1 MSLLSALLDL
11 IFPAKCPFC
20 GRVLDRPGI
29 CDACRGEL
37 PWTEGADA
45 LRRGPGG
52 FLCAAPLWYQGLA
65 REGLHRFKFR
75 GMSSAA
81 APLGELIAGC
91 AAEHFSGAF
100 DTVTWVPVS
109 PRRLRQRGYDQARL
123 LAEEAARV
131 LEVPALPLLSK
142 TRDTPPQ
149 SGLEEAGQRRAN
161 VLGVYRAPDAA
172 AGLRVL
178 LADDVVTTGST
189 LSECAR
195 TLLTAG
201 AAEVVCVTLAQARK
215 DRPEKPRKTA
225 K

>member
-1 MSLLSALLDL
+1 MNGYDQQLKELLA
-11 IFPAKCPFC
+11 
-20 GRVLDRPGI
+20 
-29 CDACRGEL
+29 
-37 PWTEGADA
+37 
-45 LRRGPGG
+45 
-52 FLCAAPLWYQGLA
+52 Q
-65 REGLHRFKFR
+65 
-75 GMSSAA
+75 
-81 APLGELIAGC
+81 C
-91 AAEHFSGAF
+91 AAEHFSGEF

-201 AAEVVCVTLAQARK
+201 AAELVCVTLAQARK
-215 DRPEKPRKTA
+215 DRPEKQRKTA

>member
-29 CDACRGEL
+29 CDTCRGEL

-91 AAEHFSGAF
+91 AAEFHEI
-100 DTVTWVPVS
+100 VI
-109 PRRLRQRGYDQARL
+109 L
-123 LAEEAARV
+123 L
-131 LEVPALPLLSK
+131 L
-142 TRDTPPQ
+142 
-149 SGLEEAGQRRAN
+149 
-161 VLGVYRAPDAA
+161 
-172 AGLRVL
+172 
-178 LADDVVTTGST
+178 
-189 LSECAR
+189 
-195 TLLTAG
+195 
-201 AAEVVCVTLAQARK
+201 
-215 DRPEKPRKTA
+215 
-225 K
+225 

>member
-52 FLCAAPLWYQGLA
+52 LLCAAPLWYQGLA

-81 APLGELIAGC
+81 ATLGELIAGC

-123 LAEEAARV
+123 LAESARRLSLSV
-131 LEVPALPLLSK
+131 HNPA
-142 TRDTPPQ
+142 Q
-149 SGLEEAGQRRAN
+149 SGLKEAAARRAN
-161 VLGVYRAPDAA
+161 VLGVYEAVDPERIS
-172 AGLRVL
+172 GHRIL
-178 LADDVVTTGST
+178 LVDDICTTGAT
-189 LSECAR
+189 LAECAR
-195 TLLTAG
+195 VLREAG
-201 AAEVVCVTLAQARK
+201 AAHVVCAAAALTPLERDSGKKA
-215 DRPEKPRKTA
+215 
-225 K
+225 